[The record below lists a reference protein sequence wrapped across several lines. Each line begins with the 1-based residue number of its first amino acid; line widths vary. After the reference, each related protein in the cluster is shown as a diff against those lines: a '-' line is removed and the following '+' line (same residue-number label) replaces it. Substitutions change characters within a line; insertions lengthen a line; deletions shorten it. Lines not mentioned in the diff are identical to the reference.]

1 MIEPAS
7 TGVLGTLGIS
17 LGKFL
22 AQLFNFSIVL
32 FVMWKWVYTPLLKTM
47 DARAK
52 EIADGLANA
61 KAADQRL
68 KDAADEKERLL
79 KEARGEAQSI
89 LEEVKIKSEQ
99 VRQEK
104 LNIAKHEIEKHIADA
119 KAQIQNERTAAA
131 VSLKREV
138 AHLVVLATEKVASG
152 MDESTRKALAA
163 QAVED
168 VQNA

>member
-17 LGKFL
+17 LGQFL
-22 AQLFNFSIVL
+22 AQLLNFSIVL

-47 DARAK
+47 DARSK

-61 KAADQRL
+61 KAAEQRL
-68 KDAADEKERLL
+68 MDAADEKERLL
-79 KEARGEAQSI
+79 KEARVQAQSL
-89 LEEVKIKSEQ
+89 LEEVKTKAEKVRQDKLAIAMNEIEQHITEAKTQIKSE
-99 VRQEK
+99 R
-104 LNIAKHEIEKHIADA
+104 D
-119 KAQIQNERTAAA
+119 AAA

-168 VQNA
+168 VQDA

>member
-17 LGKFL
+17 LGQFL
-22 AQLFNFSIVL
+22 AQLFNFSIVM

-47 DARAK
+47 EARSK

-79 KEARGEAQSI
+79 KDARGEAQSL
-89 LEEVKIKSEQ
+89 LEEVKSKAEK

-104 LNIAKHEIEKHIADA
+104 LAIALNEIEKHIAEA
-119 KAQIQNERTAAA
+119 KVQIKSERDAAA

-138 AHLVVLATEKVASG
+138 AQLVILATEKVASG
-152 MDESTRKALAA
+152 MDESTRKALAT
-163 QAVED
+163 QAIED
-168 VQNA
+168 VQGA